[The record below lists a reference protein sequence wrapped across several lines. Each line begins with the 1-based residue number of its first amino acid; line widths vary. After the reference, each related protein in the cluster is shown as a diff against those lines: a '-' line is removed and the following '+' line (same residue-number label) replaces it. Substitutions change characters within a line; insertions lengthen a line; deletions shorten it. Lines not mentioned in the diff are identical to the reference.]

1 MNGGRFVSN
10 NALDHTQG
18 PAASASA
25 GISLITRI
33 HAPFFDPKRDP
44 SEWGQCFDKQVELLG
59 DDLIRE
65 HFPVENGKIDFYW

>member
-1 MNGGRFVSN
+1 MSGGRFVSN

-33 HAPFFDPKRDP
+33 HLHF
-44 SEWGQCFDKQVELLG
+44 
-59 DDLIRE
+59 LIRARPIRMGAV
-65 HFPVENGKIDFYW
+65 F